1 MEIYRKSPN
10 YCTNEQIMI
19 TLAAQPNEYT
29 PALEARMK
37 YFSMHDSLQL
47 SDNVHEAQKIHC
59 FVKKY
64 TTLLIDKLTNI
75 FCLPYE
81 ELVRHARSSNGLF
94 PLFLCGL

>member
-1 MEIYRKSPN
+1 MLFSKIRVFKTIGSVKTGVFFLFAICFGSKDEIILYM
-10 YCTNEQIMI
+10 Y
-19 TLAAQPNEYT
+19 
-29 PALEARMK
+29 
-37 YFSMHDSLQL
+37 DSLQL

-64 TTLLIDKLTNI
+64 TTLLIDKLTNK

-81 ELVRHARSSNGLF
+81 ELVRHARSSNGMF

>member
-1 MEIYRKSPN
+1 MLFSKIRVFKTIGSVKTGVFFFPICFGSKDEIILYM
-10 YCTNEQIMI
+10 Y
-19 TLAAQPNEYT
+19 
-29 PALEARMK
+29 
-37 YFSMHDSLQL
+37 DSLQL

-64 TTLLIDKLTNI
+64 TTLLIDKLTNK

-81 ELVRHARSSNGLF
+81 ELVRHARSSNGMF

>member
-1 MEIYRKSPN
+1 
-10 YCTNEQIMI
+10 MI
-19 TLAAQPNEYT
+19 TLAAHPNEYT